1 MQFMNLLKYVS
12 YICMLLLTACICAK
26 PLSDSLPI
34 QGHYSQDGRSVSRFK
49 LERFLLKQ
57 DSSADFTDR
66 SLGYK
71 WSGHSV
77 GALLWSVNIGVC
89 AYQLKQVLDAVE
101 RQNRILDSTGK
112 QETFVNGLYK
122 FTIPLIIGTE
132 ITSFIQTRLYN
143 RSDYLLHKGALAYNA
158 SVLKKSSKNSEIDL
172 HIEKGKYGEYKQGG
186 LLFFEP
192 VLYSVLREQP
202 ASKAYSVWSA
212 VHKEVGVQVGTWGI
226 MYLGLAILSYLQESM
241 VDTSFIID
249 KKARDFNLTLGVS
262 LTAFSIVNAIISAVT
277 RNVAI
282 KKYNAAL
289 PKPNAAIQG
298 ISPKKD
304 ATAPDSAET
313 GITEK
318 RDTILID
325 TTSAGK

>member
-1 MQFMNLLKYVS
+1 MTLLKYVS
-12 YICMLLLTACICAK
+12 FISVLFSSAGICSK

-34 QGHYSQDGRSVSRFK
+34 QGHYSQDGRFVSRFK

-57 DSSADFTDR
+57 DSSTEYTDR

-71 WSGHSV
+71 WSGHAV

-89 AYQLKQVLDAVE
+89 VYQLKQVFDALE
-101 RQNRILDSTGK
+101 RQNNILDSTGK
-112 QETFVNGLYK
+112 QESFVNGLYK
-122 FTIPLIIGTE
+122 VTIPLTIGTE
-132 ITSFIQTRLYN
+132 MTSFIQTRLYN
-143 RSDYLLHKGALAYNA
+143 RSDYLLHEGALAYNA
-158 SVLKKSSKNSEIDL
+158 SVLKKSSKNSEMDL

-212 VHKEVGVQVGTWGI
+212 VHKEVGVQVGSWGG

-241 VDTSFIID
+241 ADTSFIID

-289 PKPNAAIQG
+289 QKPNAVIRG
-298 ISPKKD
+298 ISPQKD
-304 ATAPDSAET
+304 ATALDSAET

-318 RDTILID
+318 RDTILTD